1 MKQEGK
7 RAGFCEAALIGAGA
21 HSLRPD
27 LFTWETKNNFFGSLV
42 TAERL

>member
-1 MKQEGK
+1 MKQEENQ
-7 RAGFCEAALIGAGA
+7 AGFYEAALIGAGV

-27 LFTWETKNNFFGSLV
+27 LFTWETKIIFFGSLV